1 MISRFRSSL
10 LRTGLAVVATV
21 LGHPAY
27 AQDASPAGSAAAPAA
42 NVLTP
47 PKLLTFV
54 DAAYPTAAKAA
65 RVQADVDLEMTIDAA
80 GKVTEVHVVVPA
92 GNGFDEAAIE
102 AASRFV
108 FEPARR
114 GDRAIPARIKYR
126 YVFELAPEALPA
138 PTTTPTTTTGELE
151 GRVLARGE
159 GRGEGREDQSI
170 AGAVVTLL
178 SDDGQTSRTAVS
190 DVAGAFHFESLP
202 PGRFHV
208 KLAAAERAGLVV
220 DEDVAAGEL
229 TSVTY
234 RMDANHPS
242 SDGAA
247 LEYGATAT
255 IEAPPREVTK
265 RSLSGEELLRVA
277 GTRGDPLRAI
287 EYMPGVGRSPQAEFI
302 IIRGSSP
309 TDSEVQFEGAPVY
322 RLYHFGGLTSFVQPR
337 LLDKIDLYPGNF
349 SARFGRKMGGIIDVG
364 IRDPKTDG
372 LHGMIDI
379 NVVDSSLLVEGP
391 LTRNWS
397 FAVAA
402 KRSYI
407 DLFID
412 KLVPKD
418 QAQLTAAPVYW
429 DYQAMLA
436 YKPSSNDRFRA
447 MVYGSYDDLKLILAH
462 PADNDPTVR
471 GGLSSKTGFHRA
483 QVTWQHRYNAA
494 IEHEI
499 NVSAGPFVFQAN
511 VGSDVAIQ
519 IPGYE
524 GFLRSEWRARI
535 TERFRLIG
543 GLDIAYNW
551 FDFSFNGPPAT
562 QIDGDPDTFGPLAG
576 RQTVAL
582 HDTFGVFRPAA
593 YLEAIWQVAERLTL
607 VPGARVDY
615 LGDVDRWTLD
625 PRLTARYQ
633 LTTTTTL
640 KGGVGLFSQAPSG
653 SESLPLLGNPHL
665 RPSRAQHYSLGV
677 EQDVGPR
684 LKLTAEG
691 FYKRLSG
698 VIVDSPIPGENLNND
713 GIGRIYG
720 GEASARLRPTAKSS
734 GFLSYTLSRSERND
748 HGTEWR
754 PFSWDQ
760 THILTVAGAYRVGRG
775 WDLSATFRYVT
786 GNPITPVVASVYN
799 ARIDAYKPVYGAINS
814 ERSNDFH
821 RLDLRV
827 EKSWQVRAG
836 SIAAYFDVQNV
847 YDRRN
852 EEGRAYNFDFTQSGV
867 ISGLPLLPSLGVRGE
882 I

>member
-1 MISRFRSSL
+1 MTSRSRTS
-10 LRTGLAVVATV
+10 LRTALALTATV

-27 AQDASPAGSAAAPAA
+27 GQGTSPEEKTAPTADA
-42 NVLTP
+42 LTP
-47 PKLLTFV
+47 PRLVTLV
-54 DAAYPTAAKAA
+54 DAIYPLDARTARLRAE
-65 RVQADVDLEMTIDAA
+65 VDLDMTIDAS
-80 GKVTEVHVVVPA
+80 GKVTAVSVVVPV
-92 GNGFDEAAIE
+92 GHGFDEAAVQ
-102 AASRFV
+102 AARGFV
-108 FEPARR
+108 FAPARR

-126 YVFELAPEALPA
+126 YVFAPAAEAAPA
-138 PTTTPTTTTGELE
+138 PTTGEIE
-151 GRVLARGE
+151 GHVLTRGQ
-159 GRGEGREDQSI
+159 DQVI
-170 AGAVVTLL
+170 AGAVVTLV
-178 SDDGQTSRTAVS
+178 SEDGQTTRTAVS
-190 DVAGAFHFESLP
+190 DPAGTFHFQALP

-208 KLAAAERAGLVV
+208 KLAAAQRTALAA
-220 DEDVAAGEL
+220 DEELAAGEL

-234 RMDANHPS
+234 RMDANRPS
-242 SDGAA
+242 SDGAPA
-247 LEYGATAT
+247 EFGATAT
-255 IEAPPREVTK
+255 IAAPPREVTK
-265 RSLSGEELLRVA
+265 RSLSGDELLRVA
-277 GTRGDPLRAI
+277 GTRGDPLKAI
-287 EYMPGVGRSPQAEFI
+287 EYLPGVGRSPQAEFI

-322 RLYHFGGLTSFVQPR
+322 RLYHFNGLTSFVQPR

-364 IRDPKTDG
+364 VRDPRTDR
-372 LHGMIDI
+372 LHGLLDVNI
-379 NVVDSSLLVEGP
+379 VDSSFLLEGP
-391 LTRNWS
+391 LTSHWS

-412 KLVPKD
+412 HLIPKD
-418 QAQLTAAPVYW
+418 KVQLTAAPVYW

-436 YKPSSNDRFRA
+436 YKPSSDDRFRA

-462 PADNDPTVR
+462 PSDTDPTVR
-471 GGLSSKTGFHRA
+471 GGLSSNTGFQRV
-483 QVTWQHRYNAA
+483 QFTWQHRYSAA
-494 IEHEI
+494 VEHEI
-499 NVSAGPFVFQAN
+499 NLSAGPFAFQVN
-511 VGSDVAIQ
+511 VGPDVSIQ

-524 GFLRSEWRARI
+524 GFLRSEWRARV
-535 TERFRLIG
+535 TDRLKLIG
-543 GLDIAYNW
+543 GLDISYNW

-562 QIDGDPDTFGPLAG
+562 QIDGDPDTFGPLTG
-576 RQTVAL
+576 RPNVQL

-593 YLEAIWQVAERLTL
+593 YVEALWQPAERLTL

-633 LTTTTTL
+633 LTATTTL
-640 KGGVGLFSQAPSG
+640 KGGAGLFSQAPSG

-677 EQDVGPR
+677 EREIGAR

-698 VIVDSPIPGENLNND
+698 VIVNSPVPGENLNND

-720 GEASARLRPTAKSS
+720 GEASATLRPTASSS
-734 GFLSYTLSRSERND
+734 GLVSYTLSRSERND

-760 THILTVAGAYRVGRG
+760 THMLTVAGAHRLGRG

-786 GNPITPVVASVYN
+786 GNPITPVVGSIYN
-799 ARIDAYKPVYGAINS
+799 ARIDAYKPLYGAINS
-814 ERSNDFH
+814 QRSNDFH

-827 EKSWQVRAG
+827 EKTWRVRTG
-836 SIAAYFDVQNV
+836 SVATYLDVQNA
-847 YDRRN
+847 YDRHN
-852 EEGRAYNFDFTQSGV
+852 EEGRAYNFNFTQSGV
-867 ISGLPLLPSLGVRGE
+867 ISGLPLLPSFGVRGE
-882 I
+882 M